1 MFVIRAFFTAN
12 QLVFRL
18 FLYICTLLFFS
29 PLIQADSR
37 AKTTA
42 LSLINKTYLNQT
54 PQLSYKISST
64 SKGITATPVLKGM
77 SPVSISPS
85 SGINHSIQIN
95 GEEHFVTASPT
106 TEGKG
111 LIVQTQASNGS
122 SAHLLKVYPVQPS
135 GQNHSF
141 YVKDESSGATFLAI
155 TNATGSEISLQ
166 QTGNKT
172 TKDDCDD
179 SYKNNRGECFSLP
192 VGVIIGIIAS
202 VATVVGIIT
211 CVLCYFCCRGS
222 GGGTFIPSLAF
233 FESGGG

>member
-1 MFVIRAFFTAN
+1 MFVIQAFFFGN
-12 QLVFRL
+12 QLAFRL
-18 FLYICTLLFFS
+18 ILYISTLLLFS

-64 SKGITATPVLKGM
+64 SKGITATPALKGM

-95 GEEHFVTASPT
+95 GEEHFVTTSPT

-111 LIVQTQASNGS
+111 LIVQTQAINGT
-122 SAHLLKVYPVQPS
+122 SAHLLKVSPVQPS

-141 YVKDESSGATFLAI
+141 YVKDESSGATFLATI
-155 TNATGSEISLQ
+155 SATGSEITLQ
-166 QTGNKT
+166 QTGNKIT
-172 TKDDCDD
+172 DDNFDGSD
-179 SYKNNRGECFSLP
+179 KKTESTSNSSSFIYDHALN
-192 VGVIIGIIAS
+192 VIAVILVYGIVVLLAHGIWMKCIHKKTSPNIHS
-202 VATVVGIIT
+202 V
-211 CVLCYFCCRGS
+211 
-222 GGGTFIPSLAF
+222 
-233 FESGGG
+233 